1 METNRIKFL
10 KKNKLPTDTS
20 LSLLEISQLSK
31 IPLQALQSVYNR
43 GIGAYKT
50 NPLSVRMKGTFE
62 KGIDAPMSMKLS
74 KETWAYGRVYAFVM
88 KTKKVFYDADND
100 IREAYGLK

>member
-20 LSLLEISQLSK
+20 LSLLEISRLSK
-31 IPLQALQSVYNR
+31 VPLQALQSVYNR

-74 KETWAYGRVYAFVM
+74 KETWAYGRVYAFIM
-88 KTKKVFYDADND
+88 KTKKVFYGADND

>member
-10 KKNKLPTDTS
+10 KKHNLPTYTS

>member
-10 KKNKLPTDTS
+10 KKHNLPTDTS

-31 IPLQALQSVYNR
+31 VPLQALQSVYNR

-50 NPLSVRMKGTFE
+50 NPTSVRMKGTFE

-74 KETWAYGRVYAFVM
+74 KEMWAYGRVYAFVM
-88 KTKKVFYDADND
+88 KTKKVFYGADND